1 MMPSSQFEF
10 FGFAHIAAMGVIL
23 AVPIVLTLV
32 VRRLDSERT
41 TQAICCAFAGVI
53 ALNEVLNWSYRLAT
67 VGVHE
72 FVREYMPL
80 HVCGIAVFAAVI
92 TLVSRRQTAY
102 EIAYFWGLVGATNA
116 VVTPQLEFGY
126 PQYRFFQY
134 FIAHG
139 GIVAAALFATW
150 GLGMRPTARSVL
162 RVFVLLNLLAIV
174 LIGDNL
180 MLGSNYMFLCQP
192 PDTKS
197 PFFFAPWPWYLLFL
211 NGVALVLFYVLF
223 IPFAKRKLYASNSLR

>member
-1 MMPSSQFEF
+1 MSLSQFEF

-41 TQAICCAFAGVI
+41 TQAICYAFAGVI

-102 EIAYFWGLVGATNA
+102 EIVYFWGLVGATNA

-174 LIGDNL
+174 LIGVNL

-197 PFFFAPWPWYLLFL
+197 PFFFLPWPWYLLFL
-211 NGVALVLFYVLF
+211 DGVALVLFYVLF
-223 IPFAKRKLYASNSLR
+223 IPFSRRKA

>member
-1 MMPSSQFEF
+1 MPSSEFEL
-10 FGFAHIAAMGVIL
+10 FGFAHVAAMGAML
-23 AVPIVLTLV
+23 AVPIILTLV
-32 VRRLDSERT
+32 VKWLDSAKA
-41 TQAICCAFAGVI
+41 TQAICYGFAGVI
-53 ALNEVLNWSYRLAT
+53 AVNEVLNWSHRIAT
-67 VGVHE
+67 VGVQE

-80 HVCGIAVFAAVI
+80 HVCGITVFAVVVM
-92 TLVSRRQTAY
+92 LVFRRQTAY

-116 VVTPQLEFGY
+116 IVTPQLEFGF

-162 RVFVLLNLLAIV
+162 RVFVLLNVLAVV
-174 LIGDNL
+174 LIGVNL

-192 PDTKS
+192 PATKS
-197 PFFFAPWPWYLLFL
+197 PFFFLPWPWYLLFL
-211 NGVALVLFYVLF
+211 DGMALVLFYVLF
-223 IPFAKRKLYASNSLR
+223 ISFWQKSDRL

>member
-1 MMPSSQFEF
+1 MPSSQFEF

-23 AVPIVLTLV
+23 VVPIVLTVV
-32 VRRLDSERT
+32 VRWLDSERA
-41 TQAICCAFAGVI
+41 TQAICYAFAGVI
-53 ALNEVLNWSYRLAT
+53 ALNEVLNWSYRIAT

-80 HVCGIAVFAAVI
+80 HVCGITVFAAVV
-92 TLVSRRQTAY
+92 TLVFRRQTAY

-116 VVTPQLEFGY
+116 VVTPQLDIGY

-134 FIAHG
+134 FIVHG

-150 GLGMRPTARSVL
+150 GLGMRPTARSIL
-162 RVFVLLNLLAIV
+162 RVFVLLNVLAVV
-174 LIGDNL
+174 LIGVNL

-192 PDTKS
+192 PVTKS
-197 PFFFAPWPWYLLFL
+197 PFFFLPWPWYLLFL
-211 NGVALVLFYVLF
+211 DGVALVLFYVLF
-223 IPFAKRKLYASNSLR
+223 IPFSRRRSYDSNLLR

>member
-1 MMPSSQFEF
+1 MPSSQFEF

-23 AVPIVLTLV
+23 AVPVILTV
-32 VRRLDSERT
+32 VVKRVGSAKM
-41 TQAICCAFAGVI
+41 TQTICYGFAGVM
-53 ALNEVLNWSYRLAT
+53 AVNEVLNWSHRIAT

-80 HVCGIAVFAAVI
+80 HVCGITVFAVVVM
-92 TLVSRRQTAY
+92 LVFRRQMAY

-150 GLGMRPTARSVL
+150 GLGLRPTGRSVL
-162 RVFVLLNLLAIV
+162 RVFVLLNVLAVV
-174 LIGDNL
+174 LIGVNL

-192 PDTKS
+192 PATQS
-197 PFFFAPWPWYLLFL
+197 PFFFFPWPWYLLFL
-211 NGVALVLFYVLF
+211 DGIALVLFYVLF
-223 IPFAKRKLYASNSLR
+223 IPFSRRKSQIHCDEL

>member
-1 MMPSSQFEF
+1 MPSSQFEF
-10 FGFAHIAAMGVIL
+10 FGFAHFVVMGVVL

-32 VRRLDSERT
+32 VKWLDSAKA
-41 TQAICCAFAGVI
+41 TQAICYGFAGVI
-53 ALNEVLNWSYRLAT
+53 AVNEVLNWSHRIAT

-80 HVCGIAVFAAVI
+80 HVCGITVFAVVVM
-92 TLVSRRQTAY
+92 LVFRRQTAY

-116 VVTPQLEFGY
+116 VVTPQLEFGF

-150 GLGMRPTARSVL
+150 GLGMRPTTRSVL
-162 RVFVLLNLLAIV
+162 RVFVLLNVLAVV
-174 LIGDNL
+174 LIGVNL

-192 PDTKS
+192 PITKS
-197 PFFFAPWPWYLLFL
+197 PFFFLPWPWYLLFL
-211 NGVALVLFYVLF
+211 DGIALVLFYVLF
-223 IPFAKRKLYASNSLR
+223 IPFWRRKSYVLNSLR

>member
-1 MMPSSQFEF
+1 MPSSQFEF

-32 VRRLDSERT
+32 VKWLDSAKAT
-41 TQAICCAFAGVI
+41 LAICYGFAGVI
-53 ALNEVLNWSYRLAT
+53 AVNEVLNWSHRIAT
-67 VGVHE
+67 VGVQE

-80 HVCGIAVFAAVI
+80 HVCGITVFAVVVM
-92 TLVSRRQTAY
+92 LVFRRQTTY

-116 VVTPQLEFGY
+116 VVTPQLELGY

-150 GLGMRPTARSVL
+150 GLGMRPTTRSVL
-162 RVFVLLNLLAIV
+162 RVFVLLNVLAVV
-174 LIGDNL
+174 LIGVNL

-192 PDTKS
+192 PVTKS
-197 PFFFAPWPWYLLFL
+197 PFFFLPWPWYLLFL
-211 NGVALVLFYVLF
+211 DGIVLVLFYVLF
-223 IPFAKRKLYASNSLR
+223 IPFSRRKS

>member
-1 MMPSSQFEF
+1 MPLSEFEF
-10 FGFAHIAAMGVIL
+10 FGLAHVVAMGVIL
-23 AVPIVLTLV
+23 VVPIVLTLV
-32 VRRLDSERT
+32 VKWIDSGKA
-41 TQAICCAFAGVI
+41 TQTICYGFAGVV
-53 ALNEVLNWSYRLAT
+53 AVNEVLNWSYRLAE
-67 VGVHE
+67 VGVHA

-80 HVCGIAVFAAVI
+80 HVCGITVFAAVI
-92 TLVSRRQTAY
+92 MLVFRRQTAY

-150 GLGMRPTARSVL
+150 GLGMRPTGRSVL
-162 RVFVLLNLLAIV
+162 RVFVLLNILAIV
-174 LIGDNL
+174 LIGVNL

-192 PDTKS
+192 PDTRS

-211 NGVALVLFYVLF
+211 DGMALVLFYVLSL
-223 IPFAKRKLYASNSLR
+223 PFSRRKAYASNSSR

>member
-1 MMPSSQFEF
+1 MLSSQFVF
-10 FGFAHIAAMGVIL
+10 FSFAHFVVMGVIL
-23 AVPIVLTLV
+23 AMPIVLTLV
-32 VRRLDSERT
+32 VRWLNSERT
-41 TQAICCAFAGVI
+41 TQAICYAFAGVI
-53 ALNEVLNWSYRLAT
+53 VVNEVLNWSHRLAE
-67 VGVHE
+67 VGVQA

-80 HVCGIAVFAAVI
+80 HVCGITVFAVVVM
-92 TLVSRRQTAY
+92 LVFRRQTAY

-150 GLGMRPTARSVL
+150 GLGMRPTGRSVL
-162 RVFVLLNLLAIV
+162 RVFVLLNVLAVV
-174 LIGDNL
+174 LIGVNL

-192 PDTKS
+192 PVTRS
-197 PFFFAPWPWYLLFL
+197 PFFFLPWPWYLLFL
-211 NGVALVLFYVLF
+211 DGMVLVLFYVLF
-223 IPFAKRKLYASNSLR
+223 IPYTKSHAQL

>member
-1 MMPSSQFEF
+1 MSLNQFDF
-10 FGFAHIAAMGVIL
+10 FGFAHIAVMGVIL
-23 AVPIVLTLV
+23 AVPIILTFV
-32 VRRLDSERT
+32 VRWLNSAKA
-41 TQAICCAFAGVI
+41 TQAICYGFAGVI
-53 ALNEVLNWSYRLAT
+53 AFNEVLNWSYRIAM

-80 HVCGIAVFAAVI
+80 HVCGITVFAVVA
-92 TLVSRRQTAY
+92 TLVFRRQTAY

-116 VVTPQLEFGY
+116 VVTPQLEIGY

-150 GLGMRPTARSVL
+150 GLGMRPTDRSVL
-162 RVFVLLNLLAIV
+162 RVFVLLNVLAIV
-174 LIGDNL
+174 LIGVNL
-180 MLGSNYMFLCQP
+180 MLGSNYMFLCQSP
-192 PDTKS
+192 LTKS

-211 NGVALVLFYVLF
+211 DGIALVLFYVLF
-223 IPFAKRKLYASNSLR
+223 IPFKIRRKSNKP

>member
-1 MMPSSQFEF
+1 MPSSQFEF

-32 VRRLDSERT
+32 VKWLDSAKAI
-41 TQAICCAFAGVI
+41 QAICYGFAGVI
-53 ALNEVLNWSYRLAT
+53 ALNEVLNWSHRIAT

-80 HVCGIAVFAAVI
+80 HVCGITIFAVVVM
-92 TLVSRRQTAY
+92 LVFRRQTAY

-116 VVTPQLEFGY
+116 VVTPQLEFGF

-162 RVFVLLNLLAIV
+162 RVFVLLNVLAVV
-174 LIGDNL
+174 LIGVNL

-192 PDTKS
+192 PVTKS
-197 PFFFAPWPWYLLFL
+197 PFFFLPWPWYLLFL
-211 NGVALVLFYVLF
+211 DGMALVLFYVLF
-223 IPFAKRKLYASNSLR
+223 IPFWQKSDRL

>member
-1 MMPSSQFEF
+1 MPSSQFEF

-32 VRRLDSERT
+32 VKWLDSAKA
-41 TQAICCAFAGVI
+41 TQAVCYGFAGVI
-53 ALNEVLNWSYRLAT
+53 AVNEVLNWSHRIAT
-67 VGVHE
+67 VGVQE

-80 HVCGIAVFAAVI
+80 HVCGITVFAVVVM
-92 TLVSRRQTAY
+92 LVFRRQTAY

-116 VVTPQLEFGY
+116 VVTPQLEFGF

-150 GLGMRPTARSVL
+150 GLDMRPTARSVL
-162 RVFVLLNLLAIV
+162 RVFVLLNVLAVV
-174 LIGDNL
+174 LIGVNV

-192 PDTKS
+192 PATKS
-197 PFFFAPWPWYLLFL
+197 PFFFLPWPWYLLFL
-211 NGVALVLFYVLF
+211 DGIALVLFYVLF
-223 IPFAKRKLYASNSLR
+223 IPFSKRKS

>member
-1 MMPSSQFEF
+1 MPSSQFEF

-23 AVPIVLTLV
+23 AVPIVLTV
-32 VRRLDSERT
+32 VVKWLDSERT
-41 TQAICCAFAGVI
+41 TQAICYGFAGVI
-53 ALNEVLNWSYRLAT
+53 SVNEVLNWSHRIAT

-80 HVCGIAVFAAVI
+80 HVCGITVFAVVVM
-92 TLVSRRQTAY
+92 LVFRRQMAY
-102 EIAYFWGLVGATNA
+102 EIAYFWGLVGTTNA

-134 FIAHG
+134 FVAHG

-150 GLGMRPTARSVL
+150 GLGMRPTGRSVL
-162 RVFVLLNLLAIV
+162 RVFVLLNVLAVV
-174 LIGDNL
+174 LIGVNL

-192 PDTKS
+192 PATQS
-197 PFFFAPWPWYLLFL
+197 PFFFLSWPWYLLFL
-211 NGVALVLFYVLF
+211 DGIALVLFYVLF
-223 IPFAKRKLYASNSLR
+223 IPFEIRRKADRL

>member
-1 MMPSSQFEF
+1 MPSSQFEF

-41 TQAICCAFAGVI
+41 TQAICYAFAGVI

-92 TLVSRRQTAY
+92 TLVFRRQTAY

-162 RVFVLLNLLAIV
+162 RVFVLLNVLAIV
-174 LIGDNL
+174 LIGVNL

-197 PFFFAPWPWYLLFL
+197 PFFFLPWPWYLLFL
-211 NGVALVLFYVLF
+211 DGIALVLFYVLF

>member
-1 MMPSSQFEF
+1 MSSSEFEF
-10 FGFAHIAAMGVIL
+10 FGFAHIAAMVVIL
-23 AVPIVLTLV
+23 AVPIVLTRIVKWLN
-32 VRRLDSERT
+32 SERA
-41 TQAICCAFAGVI
+41 TQAICYAFAGVI
-53 ALNEVLNWSYRLAT
+53 ALNEVLNWSYRIAT

-80 HVCGIAVFAAVI
+80 HVCGITVFAVVVMLI
-92 TLVSRRQTAY
+92 FRRQTAY

-150 GLGMRPTARSVL
+150 GLGMRPTGRSVL
-162 RVFVLLNLLAIV
+162 RVFVLLNVLAIV
-174 LIGDNL
+174 LIGVNL

-197 PFFFAPWPWYLLFL
+197 PFFFLPWPWYLLFL
-211 NGVALVLFYVLF
+211 DGMALVLFYVLSL
-223 IPFAKRKLYASNSLR
+223 PFSRRKPYASNSLK

>member
-1 MMPSSQFEF
+1 MPSSQFEF
-10 FGFAHIAAMGVIL
+10 FGFAHFVVMGVVL

-32 VRRLDSERT
+32 VKWLDSAKA
-41 TQAICCAFAGVI
+41 TQAICYGFAGVI
-53 ALNEVLNWSYRLAT
+53 AVNEVLNWSHRIAT

-80 HVCGIAVFAAVI
+80 HVCGITIFAVVVM
-92 TLVSRRQTAY
+92 LVLRRQTAY

-162 RVFVLLNLLAIV
+162 RVFVLLNVLAVV
-174 LIGDNL
+174 LIGVNL

-192 PDTKS
+192 PVTRS
-197 PFFFAPWPWYLLFL
+197 PFFFLPWPWYLLFL
-211 NGVALVLFYVLF
+211 DGMALVLFYVLF
-223 IPFAKRKLYASNSLR
+223 IPFWQKSDRL

>member
-1 MMPSSQFEF
+1 MPSSQFEF

-23 AVPIVLTLV
+23 AVPVILTV
-32 VRRLDSERT
+32 VVKRVGSAKM
-41 TQAICCAFAGVI
+41 TQTICYGFAGVM
-53 ALNEVLNWSYRLAT
+53 AVNEVLNWSHRIAT

-80 HVCGIAVFAAVI
+80 HVCGITVFAVVVM
-92 TLVSRRQTAY
+92 LVFRRQMAY

-116 VVTPQLEFGY
+116 VVTPQLELGY

-150 GLGMRPTARSVL
+150 GLGLRPTGRSVL
-162 RVFVLLNLLAIV
+162 RVFVLLNVLAVV
-174 LIGDNL
+174 LIGVNL

-192 PDTKS
+192 PATQS
-197 PFFFAPWPWYLLFL
+197 PFFFLPWPWYLLFL
-211 NGVALVLFYVLF
+211 DGIALVLFYVLF
-223 IPFAKRKLYASNSLR
+223 IPFSRRKSQIHCDEL

>member
-1 MMPSSQFEF
+1 MPSSQFVF
-10 FGFAHIAAMGVIL
+10 FGFAHFVVMGVIL

-32 VRRLDSERT
+32 VKWLDSAKAI
-41 TQAICCAFAGVI
+41 QAICYAFAGVI
-53 ALNEVLNWSYRLAT
+53 AVNEVLNWSYRLIE

-80 HVCGIAVFAAVI
+80 HVCGITVFAVVVM
-92 TLVSRRQTAY
+92 LVFRRQTAY

-116 VVTPQLEFGY
+116 VVTPQLEFGF

-162 RVFVLLNLLAIV
+162 RVFVLLNVLAVV
-174 LIGDNL
+174 LIGVNL

-192 PDTKS
+192 PVTRS
-197 PFFFAPWPWYLLFL
+197 PFFFLPWPWYLLFL
-211 NGVALVLFYVLF
+211 DGIALALFYVLF
-223 IPFAKRKLYASNSLR
+223 IPFWRRKSYALNSLR

>member
-1 MMPSSQFEF
+1 MPSSQFEF

-23 AVPIVLTLV
+23 AVPIILTLI
-32 VRRLDSERT
+32 VRRLDSAKA
-41 TQAICCAFAGVI
+41 TQAICYAFAGVI

-67 VGVHE
+67 VGVHA

-92 TLVSRRQTAY
+92 MLVFRRQTAY

-162 RVFVLLNLLAIV
+162 RVFVLLNVLAVV
-174 LIGDNL
+174 LIGVNL
-180 MLGSNYMFLCQP
+180 MLESNYMFLCQP

-197 PFFFAPWPWYLLFL
+197 PFFFLPWPWYLLFL
-211 NGVALVLFYVLF
+211 DGVALVLFYVLF
-223 IPFAKRKLYASNSLR
+223 IPFSRRKA

>member
-1 MMPSSQFEF
+1 MPSSEFEF
-10 FGFAHIAAMGVIL
+10 FGLAHITAMGVIL

-32 VRRLDSERT
+32 VKWLDSAKAI
-41 TQAICCAFAGVI
+41 QAICYGFAGVMV
-53 ALNEVLNWSYRLAT
+53 LNEVLNWSYRIAT

-80 HVCGIAVFAAVI
+80 HVCGITVFAVVI
-92 TLVSRRQTAY
+92 TLLFRRQTAY

-150 GLGMRPTARSVL
+150 GLGMRPTGRSVL
-162 RVFVLLNLLAIV
+162 RVFVLLNVLAIV
-174 LIGDNL
+174 LIGVNL

-192 PDTKS
+192 PVTQS
-197 PFFFAPWPWYLLFL
+197 PFFFLPWPWYLLFL
-211 NGVALVLFYVLF
+211 DGMALVLFYVLSL
-223 IPFAKRKLYASNSLR
+223 PFARRNLYASNSLK

>member
-1 MMPSSQFEF
+1 MPSNQFEF
-10 FGFAHIAAMGVIL
+10 FGFAHIVAMGVIL
-23 AVPIVLTLV
+23 AVPIILTLV
-32 VRRLDSERT
+32 VKRLDSAKA
-41 TQAICCAFAGVI
+41 TQAVCYGFAGVI
-53 ALNEVLNWSYRLAT
+53 AVNEVLNWSHRIAT

-80 HVCGIAVFAAVI
+80 HVCGITVFAVVI
-92 TLVSRRQTAY
+92 TLVFRRQMAY

-150 GLGMRPTARSVL
+150 GLGMRPTGRSVL
-162 RVFVLLNLLAIV
+162 RVFVLLNVLAVV
-174 LIGDNL
+174 LIGVNL

-192 PDTKS
+192 PVTKS
-197 PFFFAPWPWYLLFL
+197 PFFFLPWPWYLLFL
-211 NGVALVLFYVLF
+211 DGIALVLFYVLF
-223 IPFAKRKLYASNSLR
+223 IPFSRRKA

>member
-1 MMPSSQFEF
+1 MPLSEFEF
-10 FGFAHIAAMGVIL
+10 FGFAHVAAMVVIL
-23 AVPIVLTLV
+23 AVPIILTLIV
-32 VRRLDSERT
+32 KWLNSERA
-41 TQAICCAFAGVI
+41 TQAICYGFAGVI

-80 HVCGIAVFAAVI
+80 HVCGITVFAAVVMLI
-92 TLVSRRQTAY
+92 LRRQTAY
-102 EIAYFWGLVGATNA
+102 EITYFWGLVGATNA

-150 GLGMRPTARSVL
+150 GLGMRPTGRSVL

-174 LIGDNL
+174 LIGVNL

-197 PFFFAPWPWYLLFL
+197 PFFFLPWPWYLLFL
-211 NGVALVLFYVLF
+211 DGIALVLFYVLF
-223 IPFAKRKLYASNSLR
+223 IPFARRKLYASNSSR

>member
-1 MMPSSQFEF
+1 MPSSEFEF
-10 FGFAHIAAMGVIL
+10 FGFAHVAAMGVIV

-32 VRRLDSERT
+32 VKWLDSVRA
-41 TQAICCAFAGVI
+41 TQAICYGFAGVI
-53 ALNEVLNWSYRLAT
+53 AFNEVLNWSYRLAE

-80 HVCGIAVFAAVI
+80 HVCGITIFAVVV
-92 TLVSRRQTAY
+92 TLVFRRQTAY

-116 VVTPQLEFGY
+116 IVTPQLEFGY

-150 GLGMRPTARSVL
+150 GLGMRPTGRSVL
-162 RVFVLLNLLAIV
+162 RVFVLLNVLAVV
-174 LIGDNL
+174 LTGVNL

-197 PFFFAPWPWYLLFL
+197 PFFFLPWPWYLLFID
-211 NGVALVLFYVLF
+211 GVALVLFYVLSL
-223 IPFAKRKLYASNSLR
+223 PFSRRKLYA

>member
-1 MMPSSQFEF
+1 MPSSQFEF
-10 FGFAHIAAMGVIL
+10 FGFAHVAAMGVIL

-32 VRRLDSERT
+32 VRWLDSERA
-41 TQAICCAFAGVI
+41 TQAICNAFAGVI
-53 ALNEVLNWSYRLAT
+53 AVNEVLNWSYRIAT
-67 VGVHE
+67 IGVHE

-80 HVCGIAVFAAVI
+80 HVCGITVFAVVI
-92 TLVSRRQTAY
+92 TLVFRRQTAY

-116 VVTPQLEFGY
+116 VVTPQLELGY

-150 GLGMRPTARSVL
+150 SLGMRPTARSVL
-162 RVFVLLNLLAIV
+162 RVFVLLNVLAIV
-174 LIGDNL
+174 LIGVNL
-180 MLGSNYMFLCQP
+180 MLESNYMFLCQP

-197 PFFFAPWPWYLLFL
+197 PFFFLPWPWYLLFL
-211 NGVALVLFYVLF
+211 DGIALVLFYVLF
-223 IPFAKRKLYASNSLR
+223 IPFLRRKV

>member
-1 MMPSSQFEF
+1 MPSSQFEF

-32 VRRLDSERT
+32 VKWFNSERL
-41 TQAICCAFAGVI
+41 TQAICYAFAGVI
-53 ALNEVLNWSYRLAT
+53 ALNEVLNWSYRIAT

-80 HVCGIAVFAAVI
+80 HVCGITVFAAVI
-92 TLVSRRQTAY
+92 TLVFRRQTAY

-116 VVTPQLEFGY
+116 VVTPQLEFGF

-150 GLGMRPTARSVL
+150 GLGMRPTGRSVL
-162 RVFVLLNLLAIV
+162 RVFVLLNVLAVV
-174 LIGDNL
+174 LIGVNL
-180 MLGSNYMFLCQP
+180 MLGGNYMFLCQP
-192 PDTKS
+192 PLTKS
-197 PFFFAPWPWYLLFL
+197 PFFFLPWPWYLLFL
-211 NGVALVLFYVLF
+211 DGIALVLFYVLSL
-223 IPFAKRKLYASNSLR
+223 PFSRRKAYASNSSR